1 MCAVEC
7 ATQFTFPSFLFYLK
21 KKSFRFW
28 TTRTK
33 KKKRHEKEQRECQRW
48 LPLAPG
54 LASEPLCLAQDACD
68 LLVGIRIA
76 EWSDVTI
83 YWQFPDLEMSIV
95 LLVIFTRSC
104 PASLLGDEIKT
115 SVWYSPSVDQLLCFS
130 SSLFLFWFNPHF
142 FPPFFMP
149 SSLIFFEMWK
159 ELLELWHKL

>member
-21 KKSFRFW
+21 KNLSASERLE
-28 TTRTK
+28 RK

-83 YWQFPDLEMSIV
+83 Y
-95 LLVIFTRSC
+95 
-104 PASLLGDEIKT
+104 
-115 SVWYSPSVDQLLCFS
+115 
-130 SSLFLFWFNPHF
+130 
-142 FPPFFMP
+142 
-149 SSLIFFEMWK
+149 
-159 ELLELWHKL
+159 